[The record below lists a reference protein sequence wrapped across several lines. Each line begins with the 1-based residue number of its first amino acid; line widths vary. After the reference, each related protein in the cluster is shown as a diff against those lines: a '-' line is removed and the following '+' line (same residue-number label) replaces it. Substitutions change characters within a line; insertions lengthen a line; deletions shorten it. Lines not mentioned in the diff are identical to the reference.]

1 MKNIYELKNNL
12 ANVYLTKLR
21 DRNSTSIVFRDAIK
35 NISKIIAA
43 KVFENI
49 DIEKISV
56 TTPLEKTDGYKIK
69 NEIVFMPILRAGEG
83 MLSTFQ
89 EYIPT
94 AKIGFIGIARDEET
108 LKPKI
113 YLKRIPKM
121 TKKTKIYIL
130 DPMLATGGS
139 ICATIKMLKNISMK
153 NITVLSI
160 LASPEGI
167 KNISKKYKS
176 IKIHV
181 LKIDRE
187 LNDKGYILPGLGD
200 AGDRLY
206 DT

>member
-139 ICATIKMLKNISMK
+139 ICATIKMLKIFQ
-153 NITVLSI
+153 
-160 LASPEGI
+160 
-167 KNISKKYKS
+167 
-176 IKIHV
+176 
-181 LKIDRE
+181 
-187 LNDKGYILPGLGD
+187 
-200 AGDRLY
+200 
-206 DT
+206 